1 MLKQKFDELKSGAAD
16 ALSSLTKNS
25 ERKRSFSRFQNVFAV
40 QCLAICK
47 MTEIL
52 LDYFLPAA
60 DQSNI
65 AHAMCRRSV
74 AHLESSNMMAMT
86 SSRVKRSE
94 DGAAE
99 PEPEGEPEPRDDYYC
114 VKKSLGGNTLKSCLP
129 KVILDKRPTT
139 TTSVVCSISCQR
151 LSWDSP
157 NVDRL

>member
-1 MLKQKFDELKSGAAD
+1 
-16 ALSSLTKNS
+16 
-25 ERKRSFSRFQNVFAV
+25 
-40 QCLAICK
+40 

-60 DQSNI
+60 DQSNP
-65 AHAMCRRSV
+65 AHAMSRRSV
-74 AHLESSNMMAMT
+74 ADLESSNTMAMT
-86 SSRVKRSE
+86 SRVKRSE

-99 PEPEGEPEPRDDYYC
+99 PEPEGEPEPSDDYYC

-139 TTSVVCSISCQR
+139 TSVVCSISCQR
-151 LSWDSP
+151 LSWESP

>member
-1 MLKQKFDELKSGAAD
+1 
-16 ALSSLTKNS
+16 
-25 ERKRSFSRFQNVFAV
+25 
-40 QCLAICK
+40 

-60 DQSNI
+60 DQSNP
-65 AHAMCRRSV
+65 AHAMSRRSL
-74 AHLESSNMMAMT
+74 ADLESSNMMAMT

-94 DGAAE
+94 DGEAE
-99 PEPEGEPEPRDDYYC
+99 PEPEGAPETSDDYYC

-139 TTSVVCSISCQR
+139 TSVVCSISCQR